1 MKCLVPETGLTISPL
16 GEIVLCCA
24 GDSVALGHIKDIE
37 DLNDFFYSDV
47 YNQIRNKFKE
57 REFPIQCK
65 VCVNHYEEGRAARFD
80 AYNRYEFLEKGLKFL
95 EVSTSNIC
103 NQMCVTCSGKYSS
116 KWAPYEQYAVDIGK
130 RFRNENHKFHTSIYK
145 MNDKDV
151 EKILKI
157 IPGLEHL
164 TIKGGEPFA
173 DPNNIK
179 ILECVA
185 DTNPKCKVQISTN
198 FQLVTDKVI
207 KLLHRIHY
215 VNIQA
220 SIDGTHELYNWIRG
234 GNFDKTVENI
244 NRYHEYAGRH
254 VIVFGTISIY
264 NWMHMPELI
273 DYWKNIKGVPR
284 INLGNLVTYP
294 EYCSPINLKLEHIKK
309 GLNKLHDYL
318 NKNYTKDTK
327 NTFGDHYKSPNL
339 NVRGINNVDSVLHPD
354 GIDRHTE
361 VYSKKIHKEMME
373 WIDFCLIARQNN
385 EDIFE
390 LAPYL
395 KEYKYANN

>member
-294 EYCSPINLKLEHIKK
+294 QYCSPINLKLEHIKK

-339 NVRGINNVDSVLHPD
+339 NVRGINNVDSALHPD